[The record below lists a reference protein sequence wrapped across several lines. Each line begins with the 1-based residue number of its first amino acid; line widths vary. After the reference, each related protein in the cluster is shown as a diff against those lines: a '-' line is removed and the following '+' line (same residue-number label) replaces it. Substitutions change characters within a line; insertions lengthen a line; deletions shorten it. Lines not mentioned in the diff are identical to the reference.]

1 MNWKRIVIFFF
12 ILWAVS
18 YAVGFFFG
26 FLGGFLKALR
36 FTSLDWIPYL
46 QSIFMIAALSYVFT
60 RLFRLQTERGFQHAC
75 VAAILT
81 WVSSF
86 PINVLYFGQPIS
98 QWFVGNLF
106 AFGISILV
114 GAKIARITGKGSQNA
129 GGGTNQPLREGR

>member
-18 YAVGFFFG
+18 YAVGFTFG
-26 FLGGFLKALR
+26 FLTGFLGSLK

-46 QSIFMIAALSYVFT
+46 QSISMIAALSYVFT
-60 RLFRLQTERGFQHAC
+60 RLFRLQTERGFQHAY
-75 VAAILT
+75 VVAILT

-86 PINVLYFGQPIS
+86 PINVVYAGQPIS
-98 QWFVGNLF
+98 QWFLGGLILF
-106 AFGISILV
+106 AICIPV

-129 GGGTNQPLREGR
+129 GGGTNQPPKEDR